1 MNPGTKDNDIE
12 NRLAFL
18 EENRRFI
25 QNSLESAL
33 KLGDFQEK
41 IKKNSRPQQ
50 ILEETEKRIGSLIQ
64 FEARAFCLVD
74 QDDLDIGLNLCEPEA
89 LRSFLQDEIEFM
101 IEKRFMAWAMRE
113 QRGVALL
120 SKDQK
125 RKFLLHVI
133 ATDSQIRG
141 MFIGLFPDPI
151 PRVPDASLQI
161 MSIIFRN
168 AANALESL
176 EHHDLIRNQK
186 QTLQLEVDQKTKE
199 ILRYERQLLQAQK
212 TEAIAT
218 LAGGIAHE
226 FNNALSAVVGCLELF
241 KLDFLENE
249 KVINDIEYVQ
259 PAIDRMSNLT
269 SQLLAYAQGG
279 KYHPQKVSMNDIV
292 QDTLPTIQHSL
303 DSSARIDLD
312 LVPDTLPVDADL
324 LQMQMMFAAVLT
336 NASEAIE
343 GQGSIR
349 IATQNIHIDDSISQI
364 YPELSP
370 GRYVSLEIED
380 SGKGMDEKT
389 RQRLFDPF
397 YTTKFQ
403 GRGLGMAAVF
413 GIIRNHG
420 GWIKVDSELGRGTQ
434 ITVFLPV
441 ADDIQLQEKMN
452 AELLSQGTETILL
465 VEDEDLVVEVSCK
478 MMARLGYQTRVAQ
491 NGEEAINISRD
502 PDANFDLVL
511 LDMKLPDMDAKEIFF
526 AIKKAHPEV
535 KVIIFSGYAI
545 DGPVQE
551 ILDAGA
557 DGFIQKPFS
566 FATLASKLGA
576 ALGNSKEAMNIS

>member
-1 MNPGTKDNDIE
+1 
-12 NRLAFL
+12 
-18 EENRRFI
+18 
-25 QNSLESAL
+25 
-33 KLGDFQEK
+33 
-41 IKKNSRPQQ
+41 
-50 ILEETEKRIGSLIQ
+50 
-64 FEARAFCLVD
+64 
-74 QDDLDIGLNLCEPEA
+74 
-89 LRSFLQDEIEFM
+89 
-101 IEKRFMAWAMRE
+101 
-113 QRGVALL
+113 
-120 SKDQK
+120 
-125 RKFLLHVI
+125 
-133 ATDSQIRG
+133 
-141 MFIGLFPDPI
+141 
-151 PRVPDASLQI
+151 
-161 MSIIFRN
+161 
-168 AANALESL
+168 
-176 EHHDLIRNQK
+176 
-186 QTLQLEVDQKTKE
+186 
-199 ILRYERQLLQAQK
+199 
-212 TEAIAT
+212 
-218 LAGGIAHE
+218 
-226 FNNALSAVVGCLELF
+226 
-241 KLDFLENE
+241 
-249 KVINDIEYVQ
+249 
-259 PAIDRMSNLT
+259 
-269 SQLLAYAQGG
+269 
-279 KYHPQKVSMNDIV
+279 
-292 QDTLPTIQHSL
+292 
-303 DSSARIDLD
+303 
-312 LVPDTLPVDADL
+312 
-324 LQMQMMFAAVLT
+324 MQMVFAAVLT

-491 NGEEAINISRD
+491 NGEEAINISSD